1 MVLEWREREHGDV
14 EEELRENLMDQPC
27 YVHVGFTNFGVLVA

>member
-14 EEELRENLMDQPC
+14 EEEVRAYLMSQQA
-27 YVHVGFTNFGVLVA
+27 YVHVGYTNFGVLVA